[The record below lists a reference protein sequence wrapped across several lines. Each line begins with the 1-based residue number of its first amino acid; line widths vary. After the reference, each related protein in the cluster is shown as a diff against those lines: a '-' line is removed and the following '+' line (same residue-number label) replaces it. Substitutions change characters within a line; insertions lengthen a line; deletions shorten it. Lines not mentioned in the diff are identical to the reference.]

1 MRIVRNSLSLL
12 WKIYVGIVFAVFAIV
27 FYPFMLVLLS
37 RKEWKKGSFRIFLFW
52 SWMMRIFC
60 FYHVRKIV
68 YTPPPKGPY
77 VIIANHVSYLDIFFM
92 YSILPQHPFLF
103 LGKSE
108 ILNYPIIK
116 TYFKGLNIPVHRN
129 DRQKSARSF
138 ILAKKAV
145 GEGWS
150 LVVFPEGGIP
160 DDGNPKMIPFKEGA
174 FKLARALQIPIV
186 PLTFTNNFNLFS
198 DPMDFN
204 GTAHPGISRV
214 YVHPHID
221 VNKINE
227 LTDKELSDYC
237 FQVINGPLLLEYPAL
252 NDQFK
257 NAPSN

>member
-1 MRIVRNSLSLL
+1 MAKLRGIFGLL
-12 WKIYVGIVFAVFAIV
+12 WKIYVGIIFVIFALAL
-27 FYPFMLVLLS
+27 YPFFLILLTS
-37 RKEWKKGSFRIFLFW
+37 EKGKKVSFRLFVFW

-60 FYHVRKIV
+60 FYHVKKV
-68 YTPPPKGPY
+68 ENAELPEGPY
-77 VIIANHVSYLDIFFM
+77 IIVANHTSYLDIFFM

-103 LGKSE
+103 LGKGE
-108 ILNYPIIK
+108 ILNYPILK

-160 DDGNPKMIPFKEGA
+160 DEGNPKMIPFKEGA